1 MKTPTD
7 CAVIINRTMAVR
19 PSKSGSMRR
28 DPLLRRMRRFNTD
41 NGLYLTAR
49 YAANRAVG
57 LLRSRLTASSLG
69 SPRGFWIGTD
79 AVILGAARISVGY
92 GFVAGSHLW
101 LEAISLHRGVEY
113 RPAIEIGNNVTLGDF
128 VRMSANTRIHIGSK
142 IYIADHNHGNYDDDA
157 PSDPRESPHSRPL
170 SSGEPVT
177 VGDRAWIGESVTILP
192 GASVGEGSII
202 GANSVVA
209 STIPSFAVAA
219 GSPARVIKQF
229 DVTTK
234 RWQRVNPTDTA
245 RR

>member
-1 MKTPTD
+1 
-7 CAVIINRTMAVR
+7 
-19 PSKSGSMRR
+19 
-28 DPLLRRMRRFNTD
+28 
-41 NGLYLTAR
+41 
-49 YAANRAVG
+49 
-57 LLRSRLTASSLG
+57 
-69 SPRGFWIGTD
+69 
-79 AVILGAARISVGY
+79 LGAARISVGD

-101 LEAISLHRGVEY
+101 LEAIRFHRGVDY
-113 RPAIEIGNNVTLGDF
+113 RPTIEIGNNVTLGDF
-128 VRMSANTRIHIGSK
+128 VRISANTRIQIGNDVLMGSK
-142 IYIADHNHGNYDDDA
+142 IYVADHNHGNYDDDA

-209 STIPSFAVAA
+209 STIPSFAMAV
-219 GSPARVIKQF
+219 GIPAHVIKQF

-234 RWQRVNPTDTA
+234 RWRRVEPTDTA